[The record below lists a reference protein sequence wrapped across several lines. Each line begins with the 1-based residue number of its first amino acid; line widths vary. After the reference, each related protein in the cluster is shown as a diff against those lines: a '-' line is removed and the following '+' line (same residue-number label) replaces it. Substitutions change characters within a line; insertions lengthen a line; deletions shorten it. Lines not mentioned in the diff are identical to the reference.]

1 MTEFTDNKEFLI
13 INEGDYEGEDPPKY
27 FEFPYELDHFQKHA
41 HDAIS
46 KNHNVLI
53 TAPTG
58 CGKTNPIVYAISK
71 TLSEGKIAIY
81 TGPIKALIN
90 QKYGEFSKIF
100 SDVGKLTG
108 DKKDFI
114 RTNSGLI
121 CMTAEILRNSLGR
134 KNNESVYDYNFKPD
148 DIGLVVMDEAHSIN
162 LKERGQVWKDMISE
176 LPNHIQLVLASATLN
191 GGELLAE
198 HIGRLKQKP
207 CHLIIESKRPIPLTT
222 YLFHGN
228 ELLKIKGE
236 KWEEGIVTR
245 VRSELKNMK
254 FKNSMYRIFDFVEFA
269 DKNNLFPL
277 NVFLFSI
284 DMIEEIGKKIPLTF
298 IKKDKDDVTNLSK
311 IKKLWN
317 KKMIN
322 FEKEELKY
330 SGQINKIKDLLF
342 RGIGIHH
349 SGIHPTLREFIEI
362 SYCEGLIPVIF
373 TTETFAQGLNN
384 PTKTACLIQLKKNDG
399 RKKRPLTSEELNQ
412 IIGRAGRRID
422 GNKDTNQKFPGGIVA
437 IIPNHL
443 DDESVIKRM
452 FYSKPTKI
460 DTSFNIDS
468 KYVLKRLLF
477 RTENEEFDKPVF
489 EYLIEPIK
497 RSLFYS
503 EFMKELNMLD
513 EKSKIDLDK
522 YNHLDEHINEYI
534 DMKIK
539 ENRIADFSNS
549 YITISAKSRNK
560 MEKEINKI
568 KKLLPDDKLDELK
581 LYYEDIK
588 KIQESDKKINER
600 KYIITEQLEYILQ
613 YLQGED
619 LLESYYTPTT
629 SESDYSLTTLGFN
642 VARVNDCNP
651 LILGNLIK
659 NKYFDNLEFSEIVAI
674 LSIFII
680 DKKLEELSFGELNVS
695 KEVKNKLRDI
705 DRLCTEL
712 NNKELQLNR
721 KLNFKFH
728 SNWNISLT
736 MFNVVKSWAEGK
748 RWNEIEKSYKKSHE
762 GHFVRNI
769 LRLNSL
775 IRNLYNIAQIIN
787 DSKLL
792 NKLDGFQEKLIRDIV
807 VNDSLY

>member
-1 MTEFTDNKEFLI
+1 MTEFIDNKEFLI
-13 INEGDYEGEDPPKY
+13 IEQGKYEGDASPFYYK
-27 FEFPYELDHFQKHA
+27 FPYESDDFQKFA
-41 HDAIS
+41 HNAIS

-58 CGKTNPIVYAISK
+58 CGKTNPIIYAIAK
-71 TLSEGKIAIY
+71 TISEGKIAIY

-90 QKYGEFSKIF
+90 QKYGEFSEIF
-100 SDVGKLTG
+100 TNVGKLTG
-108 DKKDFI
+108 DKKDLI

-134 KNNESVYDYNFKPD
+134 KNNESVYDYNFKPE
-148 DIGLVVMDEAHSIN
+148 DIGLVIMDEAHSIN
-162 LKERGQVWKDMISE
+162 LKDRGQVWKDMIRE

-198 HIGRLKQKP
+198 YIGRLKQKP

-222 YLFHGN
+222 YLFHKN
-228 ELLKIKGE
+228 ELLKVKG
-236 KWEEGIVTR
+236 KQWEEGIVTR
-245 VRSELKNMK
+245 VRSELKHIK
-254 FKNSMYRIFDFVEFA
+254 LKNSMYRIFDFVKFA
-269 DKNNLFPL
+269 DENNLFPL

-298 IKKDKDDVTNLSK
+298 IKKDENDITNISK
-311 IKKLWN
+311 ITKIWN

-330 SGQINKIKDLLF
+330 SGQINKIKDLIF

-349 SGIHPTLREFIEI
+349 SGIHPILREITEI
-362 SYCEGLIPVIF
+362 LYCEGLLPVIF

-422 GNKDTNQKFPGGIVA
+422 GKKDTNEKFPGGIVA
-437 IIPNHL
+437 IIPNNL
-443 DDESVIKRM
+443 DDESIIKKM
-452 FYSKPTKI
+452 FSSNPKKI
-460 DTSFNIDS
+460 STTFDMDWR
-468 KYVLKRLLF
+468 YVLKRLLY
-477 RTENEEFDKPVF
+477 RTENELFDKPILEF
-489 EYLIEPIK
+489 LIEPIK

-503 EFMKELNMLD
+503 EFMKELKMLD
-513 EKSKIDLDK
+513 KKSKIDLSK
-522 YNHLDEHINEYI
+522 YIHLDEYIDKYI

-539 ENRIADFSNS
+539 ENRIKDFSNS

-560 MEKEINKI
+560 MNKDINKI
-568 KKLLPDDKLDELK
+568 KTSIPNEMLDELK
-581 LYYEDIK
+581 TYYEDIK
-588 KIQESDKKINER
+588 KIQESDKKINA
-600 KYIITEQLEYILQ
+600 KKNIITEQLEHLLQ
-613 YLQGED
+613 FLVEEE
-619 LLESYYTPTT
+619 LLEK
-629 SESDYSLTTLGFN
+629 DYSLTTLGYTI
-642 VARVNDCNP
+642 AGINDCNP

-659 NKYFDNLEFSEIVAI
+659 NRYFDDLEFSEIVAL

-680 DKKLEELSFGELNVS
+680 DKKLQELTFGDLDVS
-695 KEVKNKLRDI
+695 KDFKNNLKDI
-705 DRLCTEL
+705 DRLCSNL

-721 KLNFKFH
+721 KLLFNFH
-728 SNWNISLT
+728 SKWNISLT

-748 RWNEIEKSYKKSHE
+748 RWNEVEKSYKKSYE

-775 IRNLYNIAQIIN
+775 ITNVNNIAQITN
-787 DSKLL
+787 DTILM

-807 VNDSLY
+807 VNDSLYS